1 MEQPMTR
8 QAYERLQKELER
20 LENEVRPRVL
30 ERLKRAR
37 EFGDLS
43 ENAEYDASKEE
54 LQRLE
59 EQINALRLRLSRC
72 RIVEEDEIPRDRVAF
87 GAKVKVYDEM
97 FEEEEVYEFVSPGE
111 EDPFANKILIT
122 SPLGQALL
130 GKKVGEVVEFEAPAG
145 VRRLKI
151 LEITYSF

>member
-20 LENEVRPRVL
+20 LENEERPKVL

-43 ENAEYDASKEE
+43 ENAEYDASKEQ
-54 LQRLE
+54 LQRLD
-59 EQINALRLRLSRC
+59 EQINMLRLRLSRC
-72 RIVEEDEIPRDRVAF
+72 RIVDEDEIPRDRVAF
-87 GAKVKVYDEM
+87 GAKVRVFDET
-97 FEEEEVYEFVSPGE
+97 FGEEEVYEFVSPGE
-111 EDPFANKILIT
+111 EDAFANKILIT